1 MKRSR
6 LGRVAGA
13 AMAVAA
19 VVTMTGCE
27 SGDAGMLLGS
37 ATGAEER
44 AAGAAID
51 VPSMADL
58 REALSLDDEQV
69 TALEPLLASWKTAV
83 AERHARFEA
92 HRAERAERRAMHRA
106 ERDADGPPP
115 RARERRHTEMRDGRP
130 HRPAMTFVAESGA
143 VLDADQMVALA
154 GLLESRRA
162 TIRGADAQ
170 GPGRHGRGSRGPG
183 GPGAHGLGIGAHFAA
198 RQLDADPETVR
209 ALHEALRSQHETLR
223 PLWDGYLEGAVSA
236 EALRDGLRA
245 ARENVEGSAE
255 TLLDADQRGK
265 LDGFVAEM
273 RERAAE
279 QQLERLDD
287 RLERHADLLVKA
299 LDLDETRAAAV
310 RGVLDRAGTEWRG
323 TIEAGGSGSIQIEE
337 SVYRTLTLLA
347 STKDAIRAELT
358 EDQAR
363 VFDAFAELMP
373 R

>member
-1 MKRSR
+1 VDILSAVSGYFKAGGPFMFIILGTGVVTLAILLERVWVIGRASSLNHGRFGADLER
-6 LGRVAGA
+6 LVKGGDLNG
-13 AMAVAA
+13 AVALCRRVNSPVSKVA
-19 VVTMTGCE
+19 YHIFGE
-27 SGDAGMLLGS
+27 AGGGIRDLQ
-37 ATGAEER
+37 
-44 AAGAAID
+44 AA
-51 VPSMADL
+51 
-58 REALSLDDEQV
+58 
-69 TALEPLLASWKTAV
+69 
-83 AERHARFEA
+83 
-92 HRAERAERRAMHRA
+92 
-106 ERDADGPPP
+106 
-115 RARERRHTEMRDGRP
+115 
-130 HRPAMTFVAESGA
+130 AESGA